1 MRIIDCSS
9 DVCSYDH
16 LAAQDARTRATG
28 QRSRDRG
35 HLRIDCRLAHWRTP
49 DIAPTMVILLTDMS
63 PVFSKPAR
71 ACSLRAVALGGP
83 HQIFLDLSRRRPRLR
98 DHESY
103 NRGRLDLRQLSL
115 AISPDSRRVAPRS
128 RPPKTP

>member
-35 HLRIDCRLAHWRTP
+35 HLRIDCRRAHWRTP

-71 ACSLRAVALGGP
+71 AFSLRAVALGGP
-83 HQIFLDLSRRRPRLR
+83 HQISLDLARRRPRSGGH
-98 DHESY
+98 DAAT
-103 NRGRLDLRQLSL
+103 RGRLSL
-115 AISPDSRRVAPRS
+115 TTKRVV
-128 RPPKTP
+128 